1 MTKERKAVVTDE
13 QIAEYVARPYARVLT
28 PAEEGGYVVEVLEVP
43 GAISQGETADEAV
56 EMVNDALGLI
66 IAVMLEDGEKIPE
79 PVGFNEYSGRFNL
92 RVSSDVHREAAR
104 RAQIE
109 GVSLNQWVGQA
120 VVARLAG
127 KSLAD
132 EVVDKLR
139 ALIVTKETS
148 RIVTKETS
156 LETSLLIGG
165 VQETDVAMQLPAPEP
180 GSMVAPSQIHWGQS
194 VQERSI
200 IDA

>member
-92 RVSSDVHREAAR
+92 RVSSAVHREAAR

>member
-132 EVVDKLR
+132 EVVEKLR
-139 ALIVTKETS
+139 DLMMT
-148 RIVTKETS
+148 
-156 LETSLLIGG
+156 
-165 VQETDVAMQLPAPEP
+165 TDVLEREVVLRETRLVRQLATADPATVID
-180 GSMVAPSQIHWGQS
+180 VATGFKWAQGVPA
-194 VQERSI
+194 RSI
-200 IDA
+200 ADA